1 MRCQEIR
8 ELLSPYYDNM
18 LDETQRIRVEQ
29 HLQGCE
35 QCRQELEE
43 LKFVIELMQG
53 SAEILAPEGFS
64 RKVMARVASPSAA
77 EAGANGSAGQ
87 GWLRRWGRVAAVAAM
102 LVAAVVIGI
111 EVNEKGYFAS
121 NLSPLSLQ
129 KADKSQAQVG
139 MPEVSSSGDS
149 TAGLDN
155 PAVKEPLTVKDE
167 AKLKEEKYG
176 HTPYKDSNS
185 MPASPGVR
193 YDMAQSSVAGA
204 PQALGSSPEQR
215 LMPSEAPGSMVTGGP
230 GGQPGG
236 GEEVQRK
243 ANAAVERKL
252 ITNGRVQVEVTDFD
266 SAYSGIIKTV
276 EKFRGYVENST
287 FSNSPQGT
295 PPEEQYRSGRLTVRV
310 PAGQFNALLEE
321 IKKVGTVVFREM
333 RSQDVSAEFYDTQ
346 ARIRNWKQQEARLLE
361 ILKQAKNVDEI
372 LRVEGELQRVRQE
385 VEIMEG
391 RIKTMG
397 NLSEMATL
405 EIELTQVK
413 SKQVIQIPEGKN
425 VFQRTAEAF
434 IGTVNDLLDILGKT
448 VVLLGGLAP
457 VLIVLV
463 VAVGLFL
470 TFRHRKGGK
479 PPGGE

>member
-53 SAEILAPEGFS
+53 SAEVLAPEGFS

-77 EAGANGSAGQ
+77 EVGANGSAGQ

-121 NLSPLSLQ
+121 NLSPLSVQ
-129 KADKSQAQVG
+129 KADKSQSQVG
-139 MPEVSSSGDS
+139 MPEVSPAGDE
-149 TAGLDN
+149 GDN
-155 PAVKEPLTVKDE
+155 PAGKVPAMLKE
-167 AKLKEEKYG
+167 AKNKMATDGPGG
-176 HTPYKDSNS
+176 HIASNS
-185 MPASPGVR
+185 MPAGPGVQ
-193 YDMAQSSVAGA
+193 YDMAQPSVAGA
-204 PQALGSSPEQR
+204 PQALGSSAQER
-215 LMPSEAPGSMVTGGP
+215 LMPGEARGPMASGGMGSKTEGGK
-230 GGQPGG
+230 
-236 GEEVQRK
+236 ELQRK
-243 ANAAVERKL
+243 DNAAVERKL

-310 PAGQFNALLEE
+310 PAGQFNAFLEE

-397 NLSEMATL
+397 NLSEMAAL
-405 EIELTQVK
+405 EVELTQVK
-413 SKQVIQIPEGKN
+413 SKKVIQVPEGKN
-425 VFQRTAEAF
+425 VFQRSAEAF
-434 IGTVNDLLDILGKT
+434 IGTVNDLLALLEKS
-448 VVLLGGLAP
+448 VVFLGGLAP
-457 VLIVLV
+457 VLIVLA

-470 TFRHRKGGK
+470 TFRHRKRGN